1 MTVLAAAEQIARDAQ
16 VHAHTTYGRIGV
28 KVWVYKG
35 DVMPERK
42 PVTEATLSADLAA
55 LPAD

>member
-1 MTVLAAAEQIARDAQ
+1 MDGRVPLHTIRADVDYGI

-28 KVWVYKG
+28 KVWIYRG

-42 PVTEATLSADLAA
+42 PVEPILPDLSAT
-55 LPAD
+55 AD